1 MSNRKIVIFD
11 TTLRDGEQ
19 SPGAALSVKEKVQI
33 ALQLERLGVDIIE
46 AGFPVSSAVQ
56 FDAVRACSAEIRNTA
71 IAGLARAME
80 KDITSAY
87 EALKGAARPRIHT
100 FIATS
105 PIHMVHKLKKKPD
118 EVLKMAVE
126 AVRLAKSLVADV
138 EFSAEDAYRSD
149 LAFLRDVV
157 EAVIDEGAGTVN
169 LPDTV
174 GYAVP
179 AEFGDF
185 IRFIMENVPN
195 VTKTVISVH
204 CHNDLGLA
212 TANSVMAVMN
222 GARQVEVAMNG
233 LGERAGNASLEEIV
247 MTLKV
252 RQDVLGFETGV
263 NTREIFRTSQLVSN
277 LSGIRVQPNKA
288 IVGANAFAHESG
300 IHVDGLLK
308 SRQTY
313 EIMTPDSIGLSDMKI
328 VLGRHSGKHAFKKRL
343 EDLGYT
349 LTDEEFERAFEQFL
363 LVADR
368 KKEVFDEDLAAII
381 EGEIRTI
388 SEYYRLEYFHIS
400 SGSTTIPTSTVRMRV
415 GEETRQESAWG
426 DGPVD
431 ATFRAINK
439 IAGIDLALEEYSLR
453 AVTAGTEAM
462 GEVTLRMVVNGSLV
476 IIGRGVSTD
485 ILEAS
490 AKAYVDGINKIRQRL
505 AAADPDKNSAN
516 GES

>member
-33 ALQLERLGVDIIE
+33 AIQLERLGVDIIE

-56 FDAVRACSAEIRNTA
+56 FEAVRACSAEVRNTT
-71 IAGLARAME
+71 IAGLARAVE

-87 EALKGAARPRIHT
+87 KALKDAACPRIHT

-105 PIHMVHKLKKKPD
+105 PIHMEHKLKKKPD

-179 AEFGDF
+179 GEFADF
-185 IRFIMENVPN
+185 IRYFMENVPN
-195 VTKTVISVH
+195 VAKTVISVH

-212 TANSVMAVMN
+212 TANSIMAVMN

-233 LGERAGNASLEEIV
+233 LGERAGNATLEEIV

-252 RQDVLGFETGV
+252 RQDVLGFETGI

-349 LTDEEFERAFEQFL
+349 LTEDEFERAFEQFL
-363 LVADR
+363 VVADR

-381 EGEIRTI
+381 EGEIRSI
-388 SEYYRLEYFHIS
+388 SEYDRLEYFHIS
-400 SGSTTIPTSTVRMRV
+400 SGSSTIPTSTVRMRA
-415 GEETRQESAWG
+415 GEEVMQESAWG

-431 ATFRAINK
+431 ATFRAINR
-439 IAGIDLALEEYSLR
+439 IAGIDLSLEEYSLR

-462 GEVTLRMVVNGSLV
+462 GEVALRMVVNESLV

-490 AKAYVDGINKIRQRL
+490 AKAYVDGLNKIRQRL
-505 AAADPDKNSAN
+505 AAADPDRKSAN